1 MRKQA
6 EADKSNEPLA
16 EEAAASRSSQTWA
29 MLIKRALSTN
39 NLARSIPYLVRSVVA
54 DESGGIY

>member
-1 MRKQA
+1 MA
-6 EADKSNEPLA
+6 PTPPLA

>member
-1 MRKQA
+1 MA
-6 EADKSNEPLA
+6 PTPPLA

-39 NLARSIPYLVRSVVA
+39 NLARSIPYLVRSVV
-54 DESGGIY
+54 GR